1 MWFPLRSSS
10 NQPSVTNHRRHRR
23 PLPTKGSGKG
33 HRYRAGRSRIR
44 LKQDQLQGPDITL
57 SYVDFA
63 RNLESLTA
71 EPKSLRVFQNS
82 ADHGFELLDN
92 VPEALDLLFLWLEN
106 NL

>member
-1 MWFPLRSSS
+1 MKKAYILLLHGS
-10 NQPSVTNHRRHRR
+10 RR
-23 PLPTKGSGKG
+23 PKEGEIEAIVKTLPEVQ
-33 HRYRAGRSRIR
+33 
-44 LKQDQLQGPDITL
+44 QDQLQGPDITL

-71 EPKSLRVFQNS
+71 EPKGLRVFQNS

-92 VPEALDLLFLWLEN
+92 LPEALDLLFLWLEN